1 MIGNALKS
9 LSIDEYVIYGP
20 ISNEQEF
27 LSNFKK
33 VVGKDETNT
42 AILSSDPSLFGVTW
56 KQLSDQIKIEEQ
68 KYKDTQYQRDR
79 QYPDLGEQFDLLFK
93 DIDSGKVNKNG
104 GFYKAIK
111 SVKDKHPKPSE

>member
-68 KYKDTQYQRDR
+68 KFKDTQYQRDR
-79 QYPDLGEQFDLLFK
+79 AADYPSWQEQMDLLYH
-93 DIDSGKVNKNG
+93 G
-104 GFYKAIK
+104 GVDALKAELK
-111 SVKDKHPKPSE
+111 KTKDKFPKPS

>member
-42 AILSSDPSLFGVTW
+42 AILSSDP
-56 KQLSDQIKIEEQ
+56 
-68 KYKDTQYQRDR
+68 
-79 QYPDLGEQFDLLFK
+79 
-93 DIDSGKVNKNG
+93 
-104 GFYKAIK
+104 A
-111 SVKDKHPKPSE
+111 